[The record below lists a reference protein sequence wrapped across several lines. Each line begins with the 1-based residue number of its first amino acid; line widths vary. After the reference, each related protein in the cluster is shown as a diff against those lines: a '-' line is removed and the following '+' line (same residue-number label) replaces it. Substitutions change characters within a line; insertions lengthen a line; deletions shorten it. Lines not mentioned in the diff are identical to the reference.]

1 MTVLLNVMVNKSHTI
16 LSDEISMTIYN
27 MASVDFNYFFSKF
40 LPDYLKQTDNIRNDQ
55 RQFLRQKRMQPVKV
69 SFIIYR
75 LCSYLRIFL
84 YNIIFF
90 KFLLFRNYPHLWLI
104 SPN

>member
-16 LSDEISMTIYN
+16 LSDEISMAIYN
-27 MASVDFNYFFSKF
+27 MASVDFDYFFSKF

-69 SFIIYR
+69 IYYFIHNN
-75 LCSYLRIFL
+75 L
-84 YNIIFF
+84 YF
-90 KFLLFRNYPHLWLI
+90 
-104 SPN
+104 

>member
-16 LSDEISMTIYN
+16 LSDEISTAIYN
-27 MASVDFNYFFSKF
+27 MASVDFDYFFSKF

-69 SFIIYR
+69 SIIR
-75 LCSYLRIFL
+75 HL
-84 YNIIFF
+84 YEF
-90 KFLLFRNYPHLWLI
+90 KK
-104 SPN
+104 

>member
-27 MASVDFNYFFSKF
+27 MASVDFDYFFSKF
-40 LPDYLKQTDNIRNDQ
+40 LPEYLKQTDNIRNDQ

-69 SFIIYR
+69 QN
-75 LCSYLRIFL
+75 IFYFL
-84 YNIIFF
+84 NNI
-90 KFLLFRNYPHLWLI
+90 
-104 SPN
+104 

>member
-27 MASVDFNYFFSKF
+27 MASVNFDYFFSKF
-40 LPDYLKQTDNIRNDQ
+40 LPEYLKQTDNICNDQ

-69 SFIIYR
+69 NSVVYR
-75 LCSYLRIFL
+75 FYL
-84 YNIIFF
+84 
-90 KFLLFRNYPHLWLI
+90 
-104 SPN
+104 